1 VADTLQGWGYDHL
14 IDDAM
19 LAMSELATNAVIHA
33 DSPFT
38 VVIASDADTIRLSV
52 RDQSSALPRR
62 RDLEPMA
69 QSGRGIGLVAAFAS
83 RWGTEVLP
91 DGKVVWAEFRLS
103 D

>member
-1 VADTLQGWGYDHL
+1 LKRWGYDHL